1 MYFPDYTAK
10 VEAKREEANS
20 LIAFDELASTFVILG
35 DKQWIIGCSYLIF
48 IRDKSGYN
56 PSGNNNC
63 RNLWHRLKLKSYKLM
78 KW

>member
-35 DKQWIIGCSYLIF
+35 DKQWIIGCSYVIKVDIIHLEI
-48 IRDKSGYN
+48 ITAETYGIA
-56 PSGNNNC
+56 
-63 RNLWHRLKLKSYKLM
+63 
-78 KW
+78 